1 MGNSRGI
8 YLSAEGLRESRCCTR
23 GYRERGEMKDVMPV
37 VVNEEKKKPLKI
49 GICHSMLN
57 SLWTQNMY
65 LKNEMP
71 RKSKS
76 FYLDFVIL

>member
-1 MGNSRGI
+1 
-8 YLSAEGLRESRCCTR
+8 
-23 GYRERGEMKDVMPV
+23 MKDVMPV